1 MNNNEINININET
14 RANYVLSASDNTDYV
29 SIARISINNA
39 NYLDLNDERHGTI
52 TAALLDQ
59 LSRLK
64 EELAR
69 HSLVL
74 TDSEHYAF
82 NRVINDIQPVVR
94 KQASLAQ
101 QDVQKYLSNTRQ
113 KPLPQEP
120 IYENVLEVTW
130 VCTHSSTRIFQARCS
145 VVRYTY
151 NKEQT
156 TSWTPPYHHLGYRY
170 HQVYQN
176 TWQWRL

>member
-1 MNNNEINININET
+1 MNNNEINIDINET
-14 RANYVLSASDNTDYV
+14 RANYALSANDSTDYV

-82 NRVINDIQPVVR
+82 NRVINDI
-94 KQASLAQ
+94 
-101 QDVQKYLSNTRQ
+101 
-113 KPLPQEP
+113 
-120 IYENVLEVTW
+120 
-130 VCTHSSTRIFQARCS
+130 
-145 VVRYTY
+145 
-151 NKEQT
+151 
-156 TSWTPPYHHLGYRY
+156 
-170 HQVYQN
+170 
-176 TWQWRL
+176 